1 MKKSPR
7 IIEILRTAAEI
18 FKLVISIAADI
29 VDDGMLNHSNDNTA
43 PKAPVSNLDKVLDD
57 AAKE

>member
-29 VDDGMLNHSNDNTA
+29 VDDGMLNHSTQFNKPNDTQ
-43 PKAPVSNLDKVLDD
+43 D
-57 AAKE
+57 ATQE